1 MTSPTHPPAEQVA
14 DLLDAVLPASEAMV
28 VNAHLAQCRDCSDLR
43 EALATVTAVL
53 AAEGAEAEPMPTDVA
68 ASVQQALSTAAE
80 RSHSLEARRR
90 DLVRRRSP
98 RLPLAW
104 LGGAAAA
111 VVLVSAGV
119 AGWQGIL
126 DGGNADN
133 SSSSGTVRDD
143 LARGDDAHVPAGSRV
158 EGGAAGSGG
167 SKSRPSTP
175 TTVPSSAVPDI
186 TPDEVA
192 DRARRLAASGG
203 SASSAYDQVC
213 AVPSGTGPSVVIR
226 WRGSLAVL
234 HVQPGTRTADVVD
247 CRTASRVLF
256 TTGY

>member
-1 MTSPTHPPAEQVA
+1 MTAQTHPPAEQIA
-14 DLLDAVLPASEAMV
+14 DLLDAILPASEAMV

-43 EALATVTAVL
+43 DALAAVTAVL
-53 AAEGAEAEPMPTDVA
+53 AAEGAAAEPMPTDVA
-68 ASVQQALSTAAE
+68 ASVQQALNTAAE

-90 DLVRRRSP
+90 DLLRRRWP

-119 AGWQGIL
+119 AGWQGMIL
-126 DGGNADN
+126 HRSGSNNASSAESPQQSVVRGGHA
-133 SSSSGTVRDD
+133 SLPVG
-143 LARGDDAHVPAGSRV
+143 GS
-158 EGGAAGSGG
+158 AGSGSDA
-167 SKSRPSTP
+167 SKPSTRP
-175 TTVPSSAVPDI
+175 AVPDI

-203 SASSAYDQVC
+203 SASPAYEQGC
-213 AVPSGTGPSVVIR
+213 AAPSGIGPSVVIR

-234 HVQPGTRTADVVD
+234 HVQPGTRTADVLD